1 MEDLSMSVREY
12 KHPADVLQDAVCT
25 SMDTPLRSLQSTNG
39 SELRFRARLS
49 EGRTPRLEVLRD

>member
-1 MEDLSMSVREY
+1 MSERED

-25 SMDTPLRSLQSTNG
+25 SMDTPLRILQNANS

-49 EGRTPRLEVLRD
+49 EGRTPRLEIMRV

>member
-1 MEDLSMSVREY
+1 MEGLSMVEREY

-25 SMDTPLRSLQSTNG
+25 SMDTPLRTLQNTNG

-49 EGRTPRLEVLRD
+49 EGCTAPLEVTRA